1 MSTYPK
7 TEHGI
12 ILLGMKNQGNVFSFL
27 CLQSAQNLPGV
38 PIRLEMRRPLYEQLT
53 DYVCTHL
60 LPGLSPLALDWWQDE
75 ALELKRDEQDE
86 GAFPLFLAQV
96 KKASEQKFS
105 IPPGYQSILLPQI
118 LQSMAKDKN
127 RITYLKAWQAL
138 LGTHEETL
146 KAIADQDLS
155 HYNND
160 KN

>member
-12 ILLGMKNQGNVFSFL
+12 ILLGMKNAGDIFSFL
-27 CLQSAQNLPGV
+27 CLQTTQTLPGV
-38 PIRLEMRRPLYEQLT
+38 PIRLQMRRPLYEQLT

-75 ALELKRDEQDE
+75 ALELKRDEKD
-86 GAFPLFLAQV
+86 GGTFPLFLAQV
-96 KKASEQKFS
+96 TKLPEKEIK
-105 IPPGYQSILLPQI
+105 IPSGYHAVLLPQI

-127 RITYLKAWQAL
+127 RITYLKAWQVL
-138 LGTHEETL
+138 LGTHGETL